1 MAGLTPLHR
10 PAMRSYSLPA
20 APPAARGGARLL
32 MLLGTALLLLGGGVV
47 AYPRWA
53 EWQHQAQQ
61 PARPSDALPVALAA
75 APGSGRGA
83 AAPAAPAL
91 APPSDPR
98 RRPVWITIPRIRV
111 DTSITEVGVEDG
123 AYQVPAFD
131 VGHHA
136 DSVNPGEVG
145 NSIFNGH
152 LTTID
157 AGRVFAELNQVTAGD
172 AVQLYTPIDRSEWVI
187 EDVRVVPAS
196 DSSFIQPTA
205 APRLTLYTC
214 AGTYDPRT
222 RDYTHRLVVVGRLAQ
237 VVPRS
242 T

>member
-1 MAGLTPLHR
+1 
-10 PAMRSYSLPA
+10 MRSYSLQA
-20 APPAARGGARLL
+20 TPPAPSGSVLV
-32 MLLGTALLLLGGGVV
+32 LLLLGTVLLLSGGGVL

-61 PARPSDALPVALAA
+61 PARPPDALPVALAPA
-75 APGSGRGA
+75 AGPGRGA
-83 AAPAAPAL
+83 PAPAAPAP
-91 APPSDPR
+91 APPSDAR

-111 DTSITEVGVEDG
+111 DTSITEVGIEDG

-136 DSVNPGEVG
+136 DSVNPGEAG
-145 NSIFNGH
+145 NSVFNGH

-157 AGRVFAELNQVTAGD
+157 AGRVFAELHQLAVGD

-196 DSSFIQPTA
+196 DNSFIQPTA
-205 APRLTLYTC
+205 TSHLTLYTC
-214 AGTYDPRT
+214 AGTFDPRT
-222 RDYTHRLVVVGRLAQ
+222 HDYTHRLVVVGRLAQ